1 MSVLRLISNSEDGDH
16 LSELK
21 KLISGNT
28 DRLVIASPFLASD
41 IASLLQEFS
50 FENIRKFDLITTFK
64 PKDPE
69 QLTKPFVIRDLFEYF
84 SENYPHTKL
93 KIHVDN
99 ALHGKIYIAS
109 HNDYQEIIISSAN
122 FTRNGLINNHEW
134 GLAINNSETIDAITT
149 ELFDCI
155 EYQDIT
161 YVQIRKA
168 CLFADQYNRDHPDWG
183 KKSDIYSDILDSVYS
198 FEDESNTNP
207 QYFLKPVGVS
217 ELPILLEDEQEFIDL
232 HENLHFSK
240 KKPKGVRKGDVLIT
254 VAVTA
259 GSLLSYY
266 KVTGGLQ
273 EVSQEEIAKDQ
284 WAKRWPWYMEG
295 RNLSP
300 QFGGEWWVH
309 NIQRRD
315 ALNEFLTNYP
325 GVPVTSA
332 GGFTLGALNYGSDKI
347 KITKEF
353 GDFLISKIEGAI
365 SDKSV

>member
-1 MSVLRLISNSEDGDH
+1 VPDLRIVSNSGDDH
-16 LSELK
+16 LLKLK
-21 KLISGNT
+21 KLISDNAVN
-28 DRLVIASPFLASD
+28 LLIASPFLSSD
-41 IASLLQEFS
+41 IAKLLREFS
-50 FENIRKFDLITTFK
+50 FQEIRKFELITTFK

-69 QLTKPFVIRDLFEYF
+69 QLTKPFILKELFEYF
-84 SENYPHTKL
+84 AEHYPETKL
-93 KIHVDN
+93 QVHVDN
-99 ALHGKIYIAS
+99 VLHGKIYIVTKDNS
-109 HNDYQEIIISSAN
+109 REMIVSSAN
-122 FTRNGLINNHEW
+122 FTRNGLSNNHEW
-134 GLAINNSETIDAITT
+134 GVATKNDEVIDFVVADLI
-149 ELFDCI
+149 DSI

-161 YVQIRKA
+161 YDQIKRA
-168 CLFADQYNRDHPDWG
+168 CLFADQYTRDHPDWG
-183 KKSDIYSDILDSVYS
+183 KKPDISSDILESVYS
-198 FEDESNTNP
+198 IEDESNSNP

-217 ELPILLEDEQEFIDL
+217 ESPILLEDKQEFNEL

-240 KKPKGVRKGDVLIT
+240 KKPKGVRKGDILIT

-273 EVSQEEIAKDQ
+273 EVAKEEIARDQ
-284 WAKRWPWYMEG
+284 WKERWPWYMEG

-309 NIQRRD
+309 NIQRKD
-315 ALNEFLTNYP
+315 TLNEFLEVSPDT
-325 GVPVTSA
+325 PVTFA
-332 GGFTLGALNYGSDKI
+332 GGFSLGALNYGADKV

>member
-1 MSVLRLISNSEDGDH
+1 MPDLMMVSNTGDDH

-21 KLISGNT
+21 KLISGNA

-41 IASLLQEFS
+41 ITSLLREFS
-50 FENIRKFDLITTFK
+50 FQKIRKFELVTTFK

-69 QLTKPFVIRDLFEYF
+69 QLTKPFILKDLFEHF
-84 SENYPHTKL
+84 SENCPHTKL
-93 KIHVDN
+93 QVHVDN
-99 ALHGKIYIAS
+99 ALHGKIYIATS
-109 HNDYQEIIISSAN
+109 DNSRKMIISSAN
-122 FTRNGLINNHEW
+122 FTRNGLSNNHEW
-134 GLAINNSETIDAITT
+134 GLVTNNNEIIDNVITD
-149 ELFDCI
+149 LFDSI

-161 YVQIRKA
+161 YTQIKRA
-168 CLFADQYNRDHPDWG
+168 CLFADQYNRDHPDWE
-183 KKSDIYSDILDSVYS
+183 KKPDIYSDILDSVYS
-198 FEDESNTNP
+198 VEDESNTNP

-217 ELPILLEDEQEFIDL
+217 ESPILLEDEREFTDL

-240 KKPKGVRKGDVLIT
+240 KKPKGVKKGDVLIT

-266 KVTGGLQ
+266 KVTGGMQ
-273 EVSQEEIAKDQ
+273 EVTQEEIARDQ
-284 WAKRWPWYMEG
+284 WKERWPWYMEG

-309 NIQRRD
+309 NIQRKD
-315 ALNEFLTNYP
+315 ALNEFLEKHP

-332 GGFTLGALNYGSDKI
+332 GGFSLGTLNYGGDKV

-353 GDFLISKIEGAI
+353 GDFLISKIEGTI
-365 SDKSV
+365 SDKNA